1 MNKEQHKEFMKLAA
15 LLREMH
21 PEYRKGQA
29 YFNALSMTDSQLA
42 KEITG
47 TDADPFYDNSK
58 IGRFFQFIYSHVKD

>member
-15 LLREMH
+15 DYAAMPSL
-21 PEYRKGQA
+21 RKGQA
-29 YFNALSMTDSQLA
+29 YFNALSAINPELT

-58 IGRFFQFIYSHVKD
+58 IGRFFQFIYSNVKD